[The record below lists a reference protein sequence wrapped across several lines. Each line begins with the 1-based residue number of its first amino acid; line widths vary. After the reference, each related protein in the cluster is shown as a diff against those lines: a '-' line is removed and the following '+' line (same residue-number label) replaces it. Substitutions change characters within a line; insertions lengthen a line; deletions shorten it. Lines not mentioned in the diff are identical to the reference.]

1 MHIGGI
7 DKNIQPLFFCLFY
20 IIAAY
25 LTHAELARWEL
36 TSYNGMLQT
45 MLKQQVHFLVVG
57 TTIRYRKEI
66 RPMFGKFQI
75 DTTMCGLDER
85 NLYMMHQ
92 FRTIA
97 PSSSSTTK
105 KESRIM
111 AQMIV
116 QGVAVQNGR
125 TVINPATFLK
135 DNIGFDT
142 NLIDNIMLSKMTKSS
157 TEKSDNNIIVEL
169 LDRYAVL
176 EETMKKATAEDDKKF
191 T

>member
-1 MHIGGI
+1 
-7 DKNIQPLFFCLFY
+7 
-20 IIAAY
+20 
-25 LTHAELARWEL
+25 
-36 TSYNGMLQT
+36 

-66 RPMFGKFQI
+66 RPVFGRFQI

-97 PSSSSTTK
+97 PSSSSSTK

-111 AQMIV
+111 AQMVI

-125 TVINPATFLK
+125 TVINPATFMK
-135 DNIGFDT
+135 DTIGFDS
-142 NLIDNIMLSKMTKSS
+142 NLIDNIMLSNMNSS
-157 TEKSDNNIIVEL
+157 GNSDDNTDNSIIVEL
-169 LDRYAVL
+169 LGRYSAL
-176 EETMKKATAEDDKKF
+176 EESMKKATAEDDKKF

>member
-1 MHIGGI
+1 
-7 DKNIQPLFFCLFY
+7 
-20 IIAAY
+20 
-25 LTHAELARWEL
+25 
-36 TSYNGMLQT
+36 MLQT

-66 RPMFGKFQI
+66 RPVFGRFQI

-92 FRTIA
+92 FRTIT
-97 PSSSSTTK
+97 PSSSSSTK

-111 AQMIV
+111 AQMVV

-125 TVINPATFLK
+125 TVINPATFMK
-135 DNIGFDT
+135 DTIGFDS
-142 NLIDNIMLSKMTKSS
+142 NLIDHIMVSKMNSS
-157 TEKSDNNIIVEL
+157 GNSDDNNNNNSIIVEL
-169 LDRYAVL
+169 LDRYAAL
-176 EETMKKATAEDDKKF
+176 EESMKKATAEDDKKF

>member
-1 MHIGGI
+1 
-7 DKNIQPLFFCLFY
+7 
-20 IIAAY
+20 
-25 LTHAELARWEL
+25 
-36 TSYNGMLQT
+36 MLQT

-92 FRTIA
+92 FRTVA
-97 PSSSSTTK
+97 PSSKSGK

-142 NLIDNIMLSKMTKSS
+142 NLIDTIMLSKMNPTATTAANGDENNDS
-157 TEKSDNNIIVEL
+157 NNIIVEL
-169 LDRYAVL
+169 MNRFSAL

>member
-1 MHIGGI
+1 
-7 DKNIQPLFFCLFY
+7 
-20 IIAAY
+20 
-25 LTHAELARWEL
+25 
-36 TSYNGMLQT
+36 

-75 DTTMCGLDER
+75 DTTMCGLDDR

-97 PSSSSTTK
+97 PSSSSSSSQTTR

-135 DNIGFDT
+135 ETIGFDT
-142 NLIDNIMLSKMTKSS
+142 NLIDNIMLSKMAPSS
-157 TEKSDNNIIVEL
+157 VENSNSSSNVIAEL
-169 LDRYAVL
+169 LGRYSAL

>member
-1 MHIGGI
+1 M
-7 DKNIQPLFFCLFY
+7 
-20 IIAAY
+20 IAAY

-36 TSYNGMLQT
+36 TSFNGMLQT

-66 RPMFGKFQI
+66 RPMFGTFQI

-92 FRTIA
+92 FRTVS
-97 PSSSSTTK
+97 PSSTSGK

-125 TVINPATFLK
+125 TVINPATFLR
-135 DNIGFDT
+135 DNIGFDS
-142 NLIDNIMLSKMTKSS
+142 NLIDTIMLSKMNQTATAAVSGNESS
-157 TEKSDNNIIVEL
+157 DSNNIIVEL
-169 LDRYAVL
+169 LDRYSAL
-176 EETMKKATAEDDKKF
+176 EDAMKKATAEDDKKF
-191 T
+191 I